1 MNSGA
6 EAVETA
12 IKAVR
17 RWGYEKRAIPDGE
30 AEIIVM
36 DAETFMDGQRRL
48 WGFLLRKLTKIILAL
63 FQEDSSLS
71 LLEIFKRLKKRSRLI
86 PAEC

>member
-17 RWGYEKRAIPDGE
+17 RWGYEKRGIPSLKGE

-36 DAETFMDGQRRL
+36 NGNFHGRTTTLVGFSSEEAYNHHFGQPERV
-48 WGFLLRKLTKIILAL
+48 GFKSVPFGDI
-63 FQEDSSLS
+63 QSL
-71 LLEIFKRLKKRSRLI
+71 
-86 PAEC
+86 